1 MDIKLRA
8 RLSAYSRVDQITPS
22 QGAPDNNST
31 CGRVTADEIDTL
43 FKQNDTTTNKPS
55 GGTSAGVVS
64 YSQIDSLFK

>member
-8 RLSAYSRVDQITPS
+8 RLSAYSRIDQITPP
-22 QGAPDNNST
+22 PDNNST
-31 CGRVTADEIDTL
+31 CGRVTEEKIDTL

-55 GGTSAGVVS
+55 GGTSTGVVS